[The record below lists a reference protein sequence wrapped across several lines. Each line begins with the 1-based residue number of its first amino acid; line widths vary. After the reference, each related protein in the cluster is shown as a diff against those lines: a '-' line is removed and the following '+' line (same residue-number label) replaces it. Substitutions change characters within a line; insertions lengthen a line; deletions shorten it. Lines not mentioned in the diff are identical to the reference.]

1 MSIKSKIAGIALMI
15 AGAAVWSI
23 DYFILKAI
31 ASIGT
36 WLAELMN
43 APAGVG
49 MGITIII
56 AILLLGVLTLV
67 ALTGAIVFW
76 EGLCAMEK
84 K

>member
-1 MSIKSKIAGIALMI
+1 MSIKTKIAGIALMI
-15 AGAAVWSI
+15 AGAAIWSI
-23 DYFILKAI
+23 DYFIIRAI

-67 ALTGAIVFW
+67 AFIGAIVFW

>member
-1 MSIKSKIAGIALMI
+1 MSIKNKIAGIALMI

-43 APAGVG
+43 APASVG

-67 ALTGAIVFW
+67 AFIGAIVFW
-76 EGLCAMEK
+76 WGLCAMEK